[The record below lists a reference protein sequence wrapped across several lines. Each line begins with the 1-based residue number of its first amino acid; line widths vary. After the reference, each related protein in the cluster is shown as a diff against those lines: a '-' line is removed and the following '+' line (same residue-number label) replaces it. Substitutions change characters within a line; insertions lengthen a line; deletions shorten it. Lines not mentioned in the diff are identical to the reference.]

1 LKQIHVNHINIALSK
16 GRIFTET
23 LPFLA
28 CAGIHPA
35 EDPETSR
42 RLIIGTNREDVS
54 IIIVRASD
62 VPTYVRYGAAELG
75 IAGKDVL
82 HEQGAEGLYQPL
94 DLQIAKCSMMVAVP
108 AGFDYAAAVRQG
120 ARLKVATKY
129 LRTAREHFAA
139 KGVHVDLIKLYGSME
154 LAPLVGLADV
164 IVDLVSTGN
173 TLRANNLVAVEEIMP
188 ISARLIVNQAALKLK
203 DVTLQPLLEAFARA
217 VEPAAYSDAAA

>member
-1 LKQIHVNHINIALSK
+1 MNRINIALSK

-23 LPFLA
+23 LPLLA
-28 CAGIHPA
+28 SAGIQPA

-120 ARLKVATKY
+120 ARLRVATKY
-129 LRTAREHFAA
+129 LRTAREHFAG

-173 TLRANNLVAVEEIMP
+173 TLKANDLKPVEEIMP
-188 ISARLIVNQAALKLK
+188 ISARLIVNQASLKLK
-203 DVTLQPLLEAFARA
+203 GHAIQPLLDAFAQA
-217 VEPAAYSDAAA
+217 VEGAPAHA